1 MNQVEPTPYYPENI
15 EYRTPRPRPVLV
27 GVLLG
32 GLAGYALSEE
42 AGGAAVGSAIGGA
55 IGNRPLDLSQALRQ
69 KYAEKGYKLTHF
81 YRLGRFGA
89 KIIFKYYDTYIA
101 LESHAPRQPEMSL
114 EQIEDWIYGD
124 LTENKF
130 NNFIQNHSRRFAK

>member
-1 MNQVEPTPYYPENI
+1 MNEVETKLSYPDGI
-15 EYRTPRPRPVLV
+15 AHRTPRPRQVLA
-27 GVLLG
+27 GALLG
-32 GLAGYALSEE
+32 GLAGLLLTDNP
-42 AGGAAVGSAIGGA
+42 GGAAIGGA
-55 IGNRPLDLSQALRQ
+55 IGGTLGNRPLDLSQALRQ
-69 KYAEKGYKLTHF
+69 NFAGKGFDIVHF

-89 KIIFKYYDTYIA
+89 KIIFKYFDTFVA

-130 NNFIQNHSRRFAK
+130 NEFIQNFSQRFAK

>member
-1 MNQVEPTPYYPENI
+1 MNQVEQSHYPENV
-15 EYRTPRPRPVLV
+15 EYRPPRPRQVLL
-27 GVLLG
+27 GALLG

-42 AGGAAVGSAIGGA
+42 AGGAVIGGTA
-55 IGNRPLDLSQALRQ
+55 GGLLGNRPLDLSQALRQ
-69 KYAEKGYKLTHF
+69 NFAEKGYELTHF
-81 YRLGRFGA
+81 YRQGRFGA
-89 KIIFKYYDTYIA
+89 KIVFKYFDTYVA

-130 NNFIQNHSRRFAK
+130 NNFIQNFSQRFAK